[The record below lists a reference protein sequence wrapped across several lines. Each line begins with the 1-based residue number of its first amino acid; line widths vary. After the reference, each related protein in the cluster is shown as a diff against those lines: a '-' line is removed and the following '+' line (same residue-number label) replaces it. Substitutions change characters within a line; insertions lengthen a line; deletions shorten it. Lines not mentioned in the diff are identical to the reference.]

1 MCRLILPREAK
12 VVEGRTELVEGSAA
26 TPRELLTGFVA
37 PLFKDLRVNGR
48 SEILPVVTPAVCALP
63 SSVEAAGIEPRKLS
77 HALSARSEA
86 SAGEAFRFDE
96 ASRGR
101 TGTADGRL
109 DAGRVDAA
117 TFLASR

>member
-26 TPRELLTGFVA
+26 LVELLTGFVA

-101 TGTADGRL
+101 TGIADGRL